1 MTEFMK
7 MVRDSVSS
15 GSNEQVMWHAV
26 EVAEDLL
33 QEVKESHPEKY
44 DHYMRK
50 MSEALFGCHY
60 NEALAMEDVDAMC
73 HTNENGEKIQGR
85 YWSPEQVEAAWAGK
99 KFPEGTTKFDR
110 FVAANF
116 CWHRFT
122 GYLDDEVVLNV
133 AYKLFF
139 PEDGEKSVNVWKFIA
154 ILLA

>member
-1 MTEFMK
+1 MK
-7 MVRDSVSS
+7 MVRESVKS

-33 QEVKESHPEKY
+33 QEVKESHPDKY

-110 FVAANF
+110 FVAANAMK
-116 CWHRFT
+116 HDLANILEDEQI
-122 GYLDDEVVLNV
+122 LDV
-133 AYKLFF
+133 AYAIFF
-139 PEDGEKSVNVWKFIA
+139 ADEDSDLEGKVWKYISAFK
-154 ILLA
+154 